1 MVPSRGPRC
10 WRAGACVSPGVLRP
24 VPPSQGATLTPPHRT
39 PSRRSTNGCA
49 DPPVLDQGSVWGA
62 PPRWK
67 GRCTETDMGL
77 PSVEAVAPRE
87 WLVHRLC
94 AHRWARG
101 LLLCCF
107 VLAAPSPLSCPPP
120 RLSHSL
126 GRWAAEWL
134 LVPRS
139 VLLFPFLVSCGPQ
152 ALAEE
157 APPPSAPSDWPGAE
171 LEVL

>member
-1 MVPSRGPRC
+1 MAPGAGEREPVCLQGCCGPYLPPRAPPSLHPIGPP
-10 WRAGACVSPGVLRP
+10 ADEAQMGVLTLPSWTR
-24 VPPSQGATLTPPHRT
+24 VPF
-39 PSRRSTNGCA
+39 
-49 DPPVLDQGSVWGA
+49 GA
-62 PPRWK
+62 PLPG
-67 GRCTETDMGL
+67 GRVDALRQTWGCPL
-77 PSVEAVAPRE
+77 EAVAPRE

-94 AHRWARG
+94 AHRRARG

-139 VLLFPFLVSCGPQ
+139 VLLFPLLVSCGPQ